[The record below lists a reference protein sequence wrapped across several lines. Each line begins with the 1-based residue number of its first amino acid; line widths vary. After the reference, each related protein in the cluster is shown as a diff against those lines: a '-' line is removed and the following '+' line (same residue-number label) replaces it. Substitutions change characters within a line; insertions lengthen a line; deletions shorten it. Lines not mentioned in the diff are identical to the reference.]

1 MILSCKDG
9 NVDNKSGILALG
21 YRASRYQ
28 ITKYV
33 DLSEDFVE
41 QSSNIPWFRNNIP
54 HSMAPK
60 WLYPPLDK
68 TPHPERSHHT
78 GVS

>member
-33 DLSEDFVE
+33 DLSEDFV
-41 QSSNIPWFRNNIP
+41 
-54 HSMAPK
+54 
-60 WLYPPLDK
+60 D
-68 TPHPERSHHT
+68 
-78 GVS
+78 